1 MPSVR
6 RDSRLIDALE
16 ALSPNLLRETV
27 WRIVREGRAPCA
39 CNASGGRW
47 DDETFDV
54 LYTSRKRDGAMTEM
68 YFHLRRGQP
77 LIPSRVHYRLHELQ
91 IDLKS
96 VLDLSDRAQLT
107 ALAVDMSLFG
117 QLAYEERASE
127 YPRTQDVAEVSHFL
141 DHSGIVV
148 PNARW
153 DCANVV
159 IFCDRIAPDA
169 VEAVKDHGPIDWDVW
184 AKQNKAKGPL

>member
-1 MPSVR
+1 MPSAR

-16 ALSPNLLRETV
+16 ALSPDLLHETV
-27 WRIVREGRAPCA
+27 WRIVREGRDPCA
-39 CNASGGRW
+39 CHASGGRW

-54 LYTSRKRDGAMTEM
+54 LFTSRNRDGAIAEM

-77 LIPSRVHYRLHELQ
+77 LIPSRVHYRLHELE

-96 VLDLSDRAQLT
+96 VLDLTDGAQLA
-107 ALAVDMSLFG
+107 ALGVDMSLFG
-117 QLAYEERASE
+117 QLSYEERAIE

-141 DHSGIVV
+141 DHSGIIV

-159 IFCDRIAPDA
+159 IFCDRIAPGTVQA
-169 VEAVKDHGPIDWDVW
+169 VRDHGPVDWDV
-184 AKQNKAKGPL
+184 

>member
-1 MPSVR
+1 MPSAR

-16 ALSPNLLRETV
+16 ALSPDLLHETV
-27 WRIVREGRAPCA
+27 WRIVREGRDPCA
-39 CNASGGRW
+39 CHASGGRW

-54 LYTSRKRDGAMTEM
+54 LFTSRNRDGAIAEM

-77 LIPSRVHYRLHELQ
+77 LIPSRVHYRLHELE

-96 VLDLSDRAQLT
+96 VLDLTDGAQLA
-107 ALAVDMSLFG
+107 ALGVDMSLFG
-117 QLAYEERASE
+117 QLSYEERAIE

-141 DHSGIVV
+141 DHSGIIV

-159 IFCDRIAPDA
+159 IFCDRIAPGTVQA
-169 VEAVKDHGPIDWDVW
+169 VRDHGPVDWDVW
-184 AKQNKAKGPL
+184 ARQNMR